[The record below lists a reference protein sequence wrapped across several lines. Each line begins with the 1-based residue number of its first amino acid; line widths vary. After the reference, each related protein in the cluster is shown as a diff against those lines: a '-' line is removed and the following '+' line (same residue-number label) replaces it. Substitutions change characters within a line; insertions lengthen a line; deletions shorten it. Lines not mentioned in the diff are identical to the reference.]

1 MTVRLRD
8 SEDPLYERV
17 LEKKACSGV
26 MPTKGIKET
35 VKLIEDL
42 IDAEDIPVG
51 GLRLEIELFDYN
63 GRNIITDSVLTRN
76 GDFWWHS
83 VCVWWKRNDCDDE
96 NEVVDFLIDAWEK
109 AHPKFDVEYEEGSL
123 IISA

>member
-17 LEKKACSGV
+17 LQKKACSGV
-26 MPTKGIKET
+26 MPTKGINYT

-42 IDAEDIPVG
+42 IDDEDVPAS
-51 GLRLEIELFDYN
+51 GLRFSINLFCDGEIVSEGSELTLND
-63 GRNIITDSVLTRN
+63 
-76 GDFWWHS
+76 DFWWRS
-83 VCVWWKRNDCDDE
+83 ICIWWEKNNCDDE